1 MIFCDNTLRMAPP
14 ITQRLAEL
22 RKEIA
27 EISTQIHSQSVP
39 YQHRE
44 ALRQRQEERLKEIM
58 EELRSLTQ
66 WKKP

>member
-1 MIFCDNTLRMAPP
+1 MARP
-14 ITQRLAEL
+14 ITQRIAEL

-27 EISTQIHSQSVP
+27 EISARIHSEPSVP
-39 YQHRE
+39 YQHRD